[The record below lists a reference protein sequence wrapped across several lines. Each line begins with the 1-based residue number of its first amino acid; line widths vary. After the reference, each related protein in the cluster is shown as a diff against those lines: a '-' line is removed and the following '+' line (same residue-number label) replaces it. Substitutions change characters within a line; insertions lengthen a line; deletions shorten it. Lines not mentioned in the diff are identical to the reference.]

1 MKKFISLI
9 ISIGMIIS
17 SSCLPVK
24 AEVLD
29 PISFSVD
36 NYNYE
41 YLQENNEILMSKNKI
56 MS

>member
-1 MKKFISLI
+1 
-9 ISIGMIIS
+9 MIIS